1 MNRISFPSRL
11 RHALPLAAACIGSY
25 GLLGQAIVPGTAEDN
40 GLQPIGD
47 TVYVNPQ
54 DGFTINNGQT
64 ESIGVGI
71 ARNGNVIVGWEDDGS
86 DLTDLQATWTLF
98 NGLSESITPDTDIVS
113 IDPTFAGLTLN
124 SRFLS
129 YFRANGSATPARTS
143 WGPKIKANLFGNG
156 IGMGATSFEL
166 GLEVPALLPIENNAD
181 GENAGDYPTVQL
193 LDNNGAPIGILSG
206 VTDAYAE
213 RPGNIRIGDWDYLS
227 NGNIVIVGESRQSAD
242 LVSVYGGEANANHV
256 IVRILTPAGVEV
268 KAIQLV
274 SDSPTRA
281 EMWHGVASTRNGF
294 AVRFAGP
301 DNRGKLRFFNNA
313 GDPVGG
319 NVDLDTAVGNPLAG
333 NGGRGDGVGFHGNG
347 NDAYALVTMGSG
359 VNGPTVLVTVFNA
372 DGSVRWSKV
381 VSDDLQ
387 INGPGRGDVAIDSL
401 GRVAVVYDD
410 TAATGG
416 FARGII
422 GRVFK
427 ANGDPVGGSF
437 YISER
442 EIPSDLLLESR
453 NPRIAFRNDTIAAV
467 WESRNADIPDVR
479 TVGFRQFVVPVK
491 PGSIEAA
498 GLSRI
503 VPDTLVINQGL
514 DALGNWEPYAS
525 VLGTSTFLIE
535 ANAYAQDT
543 FDMQRYVVAFQP
555 AAGGAARLG
564 EAVFADNG
572 TPFRGPVNASRQNG
586 NPGRVGGDP
595 RPGAVNFVA
604 GGEMSPHT
612 LPEFNSNN
620 RWNTG
625 FNRTTETGVESR
637 YGTVQPFRLDTTT
650 LEQTPLAL
658 AFDVANGRLSQ
669 GVTPSA
675 EHSRFGGDIVG
686 LGNGNFV
693 VSAEDRSRTRR
704 LDGNCAVA
712 TIIAPNGS
720 IVKET
725 FHVADGDFWSNTAAF
740 QGGFVLRVQGVLYF
754 YDNDGNPLGSVNQ
767 SVSGESF
774 DPGRGDGTRIAGHVN
789 HPYVFLAGKVTTGPI
804 IRVAVFDAR
813 TRTFVTSTEVSEGG
827 FRGDFNRANL
837 AVDALGRTVV
847 SWVARPDG
855 YEVDQVAARV
865 LALENGTTLR
875 ALTPSFLAFINQ
887 APTGG
892 IRTFQMSLAMTT
904 RQILVAAKGEIN
916 LANKPELGATSFQ
929 QANFYTVISHPN
941 PAEDP
946 TPSAVAS
953 TPITTAATRSATGV
967 ALSWTGGNAPFKVQ
981 KRNLALSGDW
991 MDVLTTSDRTAE
1003 VVPEGDAGFYRVV
1016 GQ

>member
-1 MNRISFPSRL
+1 MNQTPFLLRY
-11 RHALPLAAACIGSY
+11 RHALPLVAACLGSY
-25 GLLGQAIVPGTAEDN
+25 GAFAQALVPGPAEEN
-40 GLQPIGD
+40 GLQPIGA

-54 DGFTINNGQT
+54 DGFTIANGAT
-64 ESIGVGI
+64 ESTGVAI

-86 DLTDLQATWTLF
+86 DLTDLAATWTLF
-98 NGLSESITPDTDIVS
+98 NALSEPITADVEITS
-113 IDPTFAGLTLN
+113 NDPAYAGVTLS

-129 YFRANGSATPARTS
+129 YFRADGTPTPARTS

-156 IGMGATSFEL
+156 IGMGATSYGL
-166 GLEVPALLPIENNAD
+166 GVEVPALLPIEINAA

-193 LDNNGAPIGILSG
+193 LDNTGAPIGIVSG
-206 VTDAYAE
+206 VTDEYAE

-227 NGNIVIVGESRQSAD
+227 NGNIVVVGESRQSDD
-242 LVSVYGGEANANHV
+242 LVSVYGGETPANHA
-256 IVRILTPAGVEV
+256 IVRILTPTGTEV
-268 KAIQLV
+268 KAIQLL

-281 EMWHGVASTRNGF
+281 EIWHGVASVRDGF
-294 AVRFAGP
+294 AVRFNGADG
-301 DNRGKLRFFNNA
+301 RGKVRFFNNA
-313 GDPVGG
+313 GDPAGP
-319 NVDLDTAVGNPLAG
+319 NVDLDTLVENPLAG
-333 NGGRGDGVGFHGNG
+333 AGGRGDGIGFHGNG
-347 NDAYALVTMGSG
+347 NDAYALVTMGASTE
-359 VNGPTVLVTVFNA
+359 GPAVVVTVLNA
-372 DGSVRWSKV
+372 NGTVRWSKI
-381 VSDDLQ
+381 VSDDIV
-387 INGPGRGDVAIDSL
+387 INGPGRGDVAIDSI
-401 GRVAVVYDD
+401 GRVAVIYDD

-422 GRVFK
+422 GRVLD
-427 ANGDPVGGSF
+427 AQGEPIGGSF

-442 EIPSDLLLESR
+442 EVPGDALLESR
-453 NPRIAFRNDTIAAV
+453 RPRIAFRNDTIAAV

-479 TVGFRQFVVPVK
+479 TVGFRQFVLPVK
-491 PGSIEAA
+491 PGSIEAV
-498 GLSRI
+498 GLTRV
-503 VPDTLVINQGL
+503 VPDTLVIDQQL

-535 ANAYAQDT
+535 ANAYAEGT
-543 FDMQRYVVAFQP
+543 TDMQRFVVAFQP
-555 AAGGAARLG
+555 AAGGTPRLG

-612 LPEFNSNN
+612 LPEFNSGN

-625 FNRTTETGVESR
+625 FNRMTEGGVESR
-637 YGTVQPFRLDTTT
+637 YGTVQPFRLNTTT

-658 AFDVANGRLSQ
+658 AFDVANGRLSS

-693 VSAEDRSRTRR
+693 VTAEDRSRTRR
-704 LDGNCAVA
+704 TDGNCAVA
-712 TIIAPNGS
+712 TIIAPDGT

-754 YDNDGNPLGSVNQ
+754 YDNDGNLLGSVNQ

-804 IRVAVFDAR
+804 IRVAVFNAS
-813 TRTFVTSTEVSEGG
+813 TRSFVTSTEVSEGG

-865 LALENGTTLR
+865 LALESGSTLR
-875 ALTPSFLAFINQ
+875 ALTPSFLPFINQ

-916 LANKPELGATSFQ
+916 LANKPELGPTSFQ

-941 PAEDP
+941 PADDP
-946 TPSAVAS
+946 TPSAVAN
-953 TPITTAATRSATGV
+953 PITTAAARSANGV
-967 ALSWTGGNAPFKVQ
+967 TFTWTGGNAPFKVQ
-981 KRNLALSGDW
+981 KRALALTGEW
-991 MDVLTTSDRTAE
+991 TDVVTTSDRSAE
-1003 VVPEGDAGFYRVV
+1003 VPSDGDAGFFRVI